1 MKKEFDYNVNPLMI
15 AVTATIITLI
25 EAITSGF
32 GTLKV
37 PSRGFGRGVLNG
49 TVLLITFLI
58 MTVIYK
64 GYRKYVWTK
73 KGLIT
78 LFVAL
83 AINLAI
89 GVYCLINQYELN
101 GYFVIV

>member
-1 MKKEFDYNVNPLMI
+1 MKKEFDYKVNPLMI

-32 GTLKV
+32 GTLKI
-37 PSRGFGRGVLNG
+37 PSGGFGRGVLNG
-49 TVLLITFLI
+49 TVFLITFLI
-58 MTVIYK
+58 ITVFYK

-78 LFVAL
+78 LFCRISNKSCHRSL
-83 AINLAI
+83 LPDKSI
-89 GVYCLINQYELN
+89 
-101 GYFVIV
+101 